1 MGLITSDEK
10 FGIDATNYFNYLSG
24 HMAKPEYH
32 HLIVSPSDIRDEYV
46 ELVDKEISYHQEFGD
61 GHIIAKMN
69 ALTDKKLIMKFYEA
83 SMAGVKVDLIIRGI
97 CCLKP
102 GIEGF
107 SENIKVRS
115 IVGRFLEHTRIYY
128 FHHHGQQKVYL
139 SSADLMTR
147 NMDRR
152 IEILFPI
159 FSNPIKE
166 KITQC
171 LDTILND
178 NVKARELNSNGHY
191 HYVKRQQNEAEIN
204 SQHIFC
210 EQAYKQSESV
220 EKQKNEK
227 TSSIKKFLL
236 KLFKR

>member
-1 MGLITSDEK
+1 
-10 FGIDATNYFNYLSG
+10 
-24 HMAKPEYH
+24 
-32 HLIVSPSDIRDEYV
+32 
-46 ELVDKEISYHQEFGD
+46 
-61 GHIIAKMN
+61 
-69 ALTDKKLIMKFYEA
+69 
-83 SMAGVKVDLIIRGI
+83 MAGVKVDLIIRGI

-191 HYVKRQQNEAEIN
+191 HYVKRQPNEAEIN

-210 EQAYKQSESV
+210 EQAYQQSESV
-220 EKQKNEK
+220 EKRKTEK
-227 TSSIKKFLL
+227 TSSIKKLLL
-236 KLFKR
+236 KIFKR

>member
-1 MGLITSDEK
+1 
-10 FGIDATNYFNYLSG
+10 
-24 HMAKPEYH
+24 
-32 HLIVSPSDIRDEYV
+32 
-46 ELVDKEISYHQEFGD
+46 
-61 GHIIAKMN
+61 
-69 ALTDKKLIMKFYEA
+69 
-83 SMAGVKVDLIIRGI
+83 MAGVKVDLIIRGV

-102 GIEGF
+102 GIEGI

-128 FHHHGQQKVYL
+128 FHHQGQQKVYL

-171 LDTILND
+171 LHMILND

-191 HYVKRQQNEAEIN
+191 HYVKRQPNEVEIN

-210 EQAYKQSESV
+210 EQADQQSESV
-220 EKQKNEK
+220 EKRKNEK

-236 KLFKR
+236 KIFKR